1 MENESVIEEE
11 TNGRKNDELILYK
24 LDELKKGNTKQD
36 ETTNKILVLL
46 TGNGNPEKGLIVKT
60 TRLTDKLD
68 GHIDEHQQKKTT
80 SRTIKLCL
88 IAAVITA
95 TLEYVVLVLI

>member
-1 MENESVIEEE
+1 MGNESVTENV
-11 TNGRKNDELILYK
+11 TDGRKNDEAILVK
-24 LDELKKGNTKQD
+24 LENILDYNARQD
-36 ETTNKILVLL
+36 VTTNKILVLL
-46 TGNGNPEKGLIVKT
+46 TGNGSPEKGLIVKT
-60 TRLTDKLD
+60 ARLTDKLD

-88 IAAVITA
+88 LAAVITA